1 MNAIPFFSLTS
12 PQAQTLEPDADSTDS
27 ESEVEKALFDPP
39 GMRVRTLTGNSTQ
52 AKEGSTPMDEA
63 TAEASVPKEDSEV
76 RVHLS
81 PSTRVDTDGTHRL
94 ELARRTRARTGTSVA
109 AVGCKPSGLTAP
121 SIPTKSSPRSSGQAS
136 RSCMAG

>member
-27 ESEVEKALFDPP
+27 ESEVEKALFDLP

-63 TAEASVPKEDSEV
+63 TAEASVPKEDDEV

-81 PSTRVDTDGTHRL
+81 LDSG
-94 ELARRTRARTGTSVA
+94 RR
-109 AVGCKPSGLTAP
+109 
-121 SIPTKSSPRSSGQAS
+121 
-136 RSCMAG
+136 